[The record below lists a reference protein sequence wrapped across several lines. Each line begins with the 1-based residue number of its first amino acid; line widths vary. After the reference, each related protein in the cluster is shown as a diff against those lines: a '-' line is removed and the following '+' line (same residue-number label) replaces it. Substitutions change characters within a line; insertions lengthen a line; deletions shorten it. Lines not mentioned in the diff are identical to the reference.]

1 MSAIQQMKIR
11 PLTPFAMGSI
21 ISEVPRNSQSF
32 KEIVLFLIDLSNLV
46 SVALLV
52 VVAGGNK

>member
-1 MSAIQQMKIR
+1 MKIR